1 VSIIRVTPDIK
12 RLIYVSTIDSSM
24 PPPDGNCQDRRT
36 DRPKTL
42 LKLSNDDT
50 SRNLLGTELAKL
62 AKV

>member
-1 VSIIRVTPDIK
+1 MYQL
-12 RLIYVSTIDSSM
+12 LIHRY
-24 PPPDGNCQDRRT
+24 RRRRGIART
-36 DRPKTL
+36 GERAANKTL